1 MDAFINPA
9 DDEHLLE
16 NPQANPQ
23 VAQTITSVN
32 ASADENARQKPAAR
46 QPGRAPE
53 SSTGR
58 GMWRIFVFLFKLTLT
73 LVILGALAAAVY
85 FGLPIVYNQYI
96 LPVQNN
102 TIRVNGLEISQQR
115 INEQLAAVQTQQ
127 AGAVSGEAQLTGQI
141 ADLGTRLGALEVEIA
156 NHTTSLTAL
165 DKMQS
170 TLETDNK
177 QINSTLDRQIKLL
190 KGMELLSRARLFL
203 YQSNFGLAKQD
214 IQSARAIFAAMQTS
228 APELESKDLA
238 EVVNRLD
245 LAIARLPEFPVVAS
259 DDLDIVWQLLLQGI
273 PQIPTMTAT
282 FTVTP
287 EPTVTLGA
295 TVTPASSATPTA
307 TATP

>member
-1 MDAFINPA
+1 
-9 DDEHLLE
+9 
-16 NPQANPQ
+16 
-23 VAQTITSVN
+23 
-32 ASADENARQKPAAR
+32 
-46 QPGRAPE
+46 
-53 SSTGR
+53 
-58 GMWRIFVFLFKLTLT
+58 
-73 LVILGALAAAVY
+73 
-85 FGLPIVYNQYI
+85 
-96 LPVQNN
+96 
-102 TIRVNGLEISQQR
+102 VNGLEISQQR

-259 DDLDIVWQLLLQGI
+259 DDLDIAWQLLLQGI